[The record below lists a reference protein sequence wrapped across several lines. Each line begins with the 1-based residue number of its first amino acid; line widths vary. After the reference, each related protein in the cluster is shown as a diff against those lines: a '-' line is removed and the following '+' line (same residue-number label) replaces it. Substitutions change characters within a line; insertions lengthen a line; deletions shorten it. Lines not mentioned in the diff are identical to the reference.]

1 MGARTDGLH
10 DFLWQPSEGLWSWTK
25 FSIFWVIFQQVR
37 FNCNFQS
44 SHQHR
49 DPNISYLDESGIWS
63 FVCWSDYLKYLLT
76 FVTNWPKIGCL
87 KPLKCSPS
95 GLRTG
100 SQPSVPAQNSRC
112 ARWYT
117 AIEKMYHFF
126 WLQLIFRIVCR
137 ILFGLIFRKG
147 IMNWFII
154 YIKLKMKNNLGSQF
168 SHIKSKLQIYS
179 CASLWTAQFPARA
192 RDLGDS
198 LHPMTSS
205 ANPPNL
211 LRDLDF
217 RDVSDLNV
225 QCPLT
230 PFQEGPF

>member
-1 MGARTDGLH
+1 MSARADGLH
-10 DFLWQPSEGLWSWTK
+10 NFLWQPSEGLWSWTK
-25 FSIFWVIFQQVR
+25 FAIFWVIFQQVR

-63 FVCWSDYLKYLLT
+63 FVFWSDYLKYLLT

-95 GLRTG
+95 GLRTD

-117 AIEKMYHFF
+117 AARNVQLKNVSLFL
-126 WLQLIFRIVCR
+126 LQLIFRIVCK

-154 YIKLKMKNNLGSQF
+154 Y
-168 SHIKSKLQIYS
+168 
-179 CASLWTAQFPARA
+179 
-192 RDLGDS
+192 
-198 LHPMTSS
+198 
-205 ANPPNL
+205 
-211 LRDLDF
+211 
-217 RDVSDLNV
+217 
-225 QCPLT
+225 
-230 PFQEGPF
+230 